1 MILVLACRHQMRHR
15 NLDETVRLIIY
26 TLDNSAAIA
35 DTAINTLG
43 QTLCVIDLSGQFYDL
58 KIVGMAPGL

>member
-1 MILVLACRHQMRHR
+1 MRHR